1 MLNWKVYTF
10 NIATI
15 DSKYAVIAC
24 KVQCKFLL
32 HINWYASWKKNIGYV
47 YFLTNSFV
55 DDYVTEKY
63 VAIVLSV
70 ITCGTSI
77 VNKII
82 VNKVIRNTL
91 VFGFRYGH
99 IPVRDDIL

>member
-1 MLNWKVYTF
+1 ML
-10 NIATI
+10 
-15 DSKYAVIAC
+15 SE
-24 KVQCKFLL
+24 
-32 HINWYASWKKNIGYV
+32 KKNRLRII
-47 YFLTNSFV
+47 FLTNSFV
-55 DDYVTEKY
+55 DDYVAERY
-63 VAIVLSV
+63 VAIVLSM

-82 VNKVIRNTL
+82 VNKMIRNTL